1 MASDIF
7 NLLTPE
13 EKLQELQ
20 VAKRYM
26 ANRMFALTAHLGINS
41 SFDIDTWVA
50 GTFDS
55 NSAASHIERDLQ
67 EIVEVYKDLL
77 SLIAELE

>member
-13 EKLQELQ
+13 EKLQELE

-26 ANRMFALTAHLGINS
+26 ANRMFSLTAQLGITN
-41 SFDIDTWVA
+41 SFDPDTWAA
-50 GTFDS
+50 GTFDD
-55 NSAASHIERDLQ
+55 NSGASHIERDLQ

-77 SLIAELE
+77 SLIAELQ

>member
-1 MASDIF
+1 
-7 NLLTPE
+7 
-13 EKLQELQ
+13 
-20 VAKRYM
+20 
-26 ANRMFALTAHLGINS
+26 MFALTAQLGINS